1 MTNPIYIIG
10 NNTLAYYLGAQIQ
23 SSGHNVIL
31 LTDKHSSVLVAPV
44 EELGIVNTETE
55 NTQ

>member
-23 SSGHNVIL
+23 SSGQNVIL
-31 LTDKHSSVLVAPV
+31 LTDKHSSGKVYQLTVS
-44 EELGIVNTETE
+44 
-55 NTQ
+55 Q